1 MVRVIG
7 SNAHGNKNE
16 LKIVEALN
24 QKAFSVLDNNLKEF
38 VKYVAE
44 DNNITINQNTIIKAE
59 YESNTRLK
67 QDFYLY
73 IENQKFCVSL
83 KMGSGNS
90 VHQEK
95 CEDFVH
101 YIKNELNADDEICN
115 NFRFFLW
122 ADGTL
127 DGTGSTEKDE
137 DGNIISRFT
146 SAEFRERY
154 PHLKCYSLS

>member
-44 DNNITINQNTIIKAE
+44 DNNITLNQNTIIKAE

-101 YIKNELNADDEICN
+101 YIKNSE
-115 NFRFFLW
+115 F
-122 ADGTL
+122 
-127 DGTGSTEKDE
+127 S
-137 DGNIISRFT
+137 
-146 SAEFRERY
+146 SAVFSIV
-154 PHLKCYSLS
+154 PFVCFSQLK